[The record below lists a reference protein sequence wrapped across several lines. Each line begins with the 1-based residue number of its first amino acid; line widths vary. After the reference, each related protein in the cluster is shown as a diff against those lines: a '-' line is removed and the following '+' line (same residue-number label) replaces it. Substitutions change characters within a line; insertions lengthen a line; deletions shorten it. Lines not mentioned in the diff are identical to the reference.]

1 MPAQCRPLPNP
12 PGQTCEHV
20 CRRSFDL
27 PGQPRIKGDRW
38 RAPAPAA
45 CASLKPVRKDPAAW
59 SCQTSRVYPTA
70 TAMSETGG
78 RPAKGRLHA
87 VAAGSGDRE
96 DGLMS
101 LTAIRDFLDPSQSLS
116 VWHRIFKVRVVARGS
131 GRSESAWS
139 DRPLRA
145 VASGPVLTRAQSS
158 NHSSQAAPGWAR
170 PSRAPVRRPPR

>member
-1 MPAQCRPLPNP
+1 
-12 PGQTCEHV
+12 
-20 CRRSFDL
+20 
-27 PGQPRIKGDRW
+27 
-38 RAPAPAA
+38 
-45 CASLKPVRKDPAAW
+45 
-59 SCQTSRVYPTA
+59 
-70 TAMSETGG
+70 
-78 RPAKGRLHA
+78 
-87 VAAGSGDRE
+87 
-96 DGLMS
+96 MS